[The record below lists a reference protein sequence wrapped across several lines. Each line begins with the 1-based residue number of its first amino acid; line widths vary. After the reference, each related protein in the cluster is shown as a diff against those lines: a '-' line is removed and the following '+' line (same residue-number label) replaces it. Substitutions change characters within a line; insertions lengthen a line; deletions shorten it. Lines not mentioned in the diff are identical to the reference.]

1 MRCVLLVFA
10 LFATG
15 CYHMRSTV
23 RTPTTAYDSLSAGV
37 GVPASYGYSHYG
49 SAPYAAGYP
58 VYRVPMWRAPSE
70 SWGVPVVA
78 TPPPASVRPGSPTP
92 SASVVPGSSGSA
104 DDVRL
109 SAVEA
114 EAKEARKRAD
124 RALKSII
131 GLEPVLK
138 EKGKKP

>member
-1 MRCVLLVFA
+1 MRRVLLVFIL
-10 LFATG
+10 LFATS

-23 RTPTTAYDSLSAGV
+23 RTPTTAYDSLSVGV
-37 GVPASYGYSHYG
+37 GAPASSGYGHYG

-58 VYRVPMWRAPSE
+58 IYRVPMWRAPSE
-70 SWGVPVVA
+70 SWSMPAAA
-78 TPPPASVRPGSPTP
+78 TPPPVRPGSPAP

-104 DDVRL
+104 DDARL

-131 GLEPVLK
+131 GLEPLI
-138 EKGKKP
+138 KGKKGK